1 MYRDNTLI
9 PAEAVRLAALGS
21 LAESAKPYGEL
32 AREIRFFV
40 ARIVGPSLDLLGT
53 SLELLR
59 HEGLVTADGAAEP
72 VESVSDDSILA
83 ITPAGRDSFR
93 TLMTSNVR
101 GLTSDLSRLVIALKI
116 RFLPL
121 LSESDRSEQAEILA
135 EACEAELA
143 RLCDLRNSYG
153 KGLLA
158 EWLDREIA
166 ELNQRHDWF
175 CHLDA
180 RP

>member
-21 LAESAKPYGEL
+21 LVEGEKSYGEL

-59 HEGLVTADGAAEP
+59 LEGLIAAKDGTAAI
-72 VESVSDDSILA
+72 ESLPDDSMLHV
-83 ITPAGRDSFR
+83 TEDGRTAFH

-101 GLTSDLSRLVIALKI
+101 GLASDLSRLVIALKM
-116 RFLPL
+116 RFFPL
-121 LSESDRSEQAEILA
+121 LPETDRHEQAEILA
-135 EACEAELA
+135 EACESELA
-143 RLCDLRNSYG
+143 RLKDLRQSYG
-153 KGLLA
+153 DGFLA
-158 EWLDREIA
+158 EWLDHEITEA
-166 ELNQRHDWF
+166 TERHDWF
-175 CHLDA
+175 TALDG
-180 RP
+180 RV

>member
-21 LAESAKPYGEL
+21 LAEGDTAYGKL

-59 HEGLVTADGAAEP
+59 HEGLAETDVTAGEVD
-72 VESVSDDSILA
+72 SDDAVLR
-83 ITPAGRDSFR
+83 ITDEGRAAFH
-93 TLMTSNVR
+93 TLMTSSVR
-101 GLTSDLSRLVIALKI
+101 GLTSDLSRLVISLKM

-121 LSESDRSEQAEILA
+121 LPPADRREQAEILA
-135 EACEAELA
+135 EACETELA
-143 RLCDLRNSYG
+143 RLRDLRGAYEN
-153 KGLLA
+153 GLLT

-166 ELNQRHDWF
+166 ELDQRHGWF
-175 CHLDA
+175 VALGK
-180 RP
+180 RL

>member
-21 LAESAKPYGEL
+21 LVEGDRSYGEL
-32 AREIRFFV
+32 ARDIRFFV
-40 ARIVGPSLDLLGT
+40 ARIVGPSLDLLGS

-59 HEGLVTADGAAEP
+59 LEGLVQAVDGTDASENLPDEAMLRLTGE
-72 VESVSDDSILA
+72 
-83 ITPAGRDSFR
+83 GRASFQ

-101 GLTSDLSRLVIALKI
+101 GVANDVSRLVIALKM

-121 LSESDRSEQAEILA
+121 LDEEDRHEQAEILA
-135 EACEAELA
+135 EACEQELA
-143 RLCDLRNSYG
+143 RLQDLRASFG
-153 KGLLA
+153 SGFLS

-166 ELNQRHDWF
+166 EATERRDWF
-175 CHLDA
+175 TALDG
-180 RP
+180 RV

>member
-21 LAESAKPYGEL
+21 LVEGDTAYGEL

-40 ARIVGPSLDLLGT
+40 ARLVGPSLDLLGT

-59 HEGLVTADGAAEP
+59 HEGLVETDADAGEAVPDDAVLRITDDGRAA
-72 VESVSDDSILA
+72 
-83 ITPAGRDSFR
+83 FHN
-93 TLMTSNVR
+93 LMTSSVR
-101 GLTSDLSRLVIALKI
+101 GLTSDLSRLVISLKM

-121 LSESDRSEQAEILA
+121 LSGEDRLEQAEVLA
-135 EACEAELA
+135 EACESELA
-143 RLCDLRNSYG
+143 RLRDLRGAYR

-158 EWLDREIA
+158 EWLDQEID
-166 ELNQRHDWF
+166 ELEQRHGWF
-175 CHLDA
+175 LKLSE
-180 RP
+180 RL